1 MDKNIP
7 EVRVPEE
14 FLQVIDKTGYGTSLD
29 QKLRVSLAIGLFVER
44 AVTLERASELA
55 EKPLS
60 DFIKI
65 LSSKKIP
72 WMEYTEEH
80 VEDDN
85 VAIAKYF
92 QGE

>member
-1 MDKNIP
+1 MEKSTP
-7 EVRVPEE
+7 EIRVPEE
-14 FLQVIDKTGYGTSLD
+14 FLHVIDKTGYGTSLD
-29 QKLRVSLAIGLFVER
+29 QKLRVSLAIGLFAER
-44 AVTLERASELA
+44 AVTLERAAELA

-72 WMEYTEEH
+72 WMEYTEDH

-85 VAIAKYF
+85 IAIDKYF
-92 QGE
+92 QRE